1 MSKIQA
7 LITKVEIKA
16 DAQGNAPST
25 IELLRTGDWRTPWH
39 GDFEITIADL
49 HEFAANF
56 AKGIGLVEADK
67 RAPINYAHEAWNKA
81 AGWITSLAV
90 DEARE
95 ALVASVEW
103 TPEGA
108 QGLKDKE
115 WAYISPE
122 FNPRG
127 CPWSDAEGSKD
138 PNGVPEFINNVL
150 SGAALTNIPLFKK
163 LKPITAS
170 RLPNKPVKAAA
181 TGDSEKHNE
190 GEPMKLE
197 DIRAKEVADLTAE
210 EKAFLEENK
219 ADLTVDELTKF
230 ELKSDVDAAKEQADK
245 DAADKAAAEEAAKAE
260 ADAKAAEEAAKVEAS
275 AKGNVTI
282 SASELAGLKASAA
295 RADALAAEID
305 RKEVTNLITASV
317 KAGQI
322 KSGEKDKAIELV
334 LASSGDQRTKLEA
347 FIAGLPVNASL
358 GKEEGDTGAEAIVNA
373 QAELDKRVRQVQ
385 ASARAEGKNTAYAAA
400 RKQVLADDPELNAQ
414 LKEEQ

>member
-25 IELLRTGDWRTPWH
+25 IELLRTGDWKTPWH

-81 AGWITSLAV
+81 AGWITNLAV
-90 DEARE
+90 DEERE
-95 ALVASVEW
+95 ALVASTEW

-108 QGLKDKE
+108 QGLRDKE

-127 CPWSDAEGSKD
+127 CPWSDAEGAD
-138 PNGVPEFINNVL
+138 DANGVPVFVNNVL

-181 TGDSEKHNE
+181 TGDSEKHNQ
-190 GEPMKLE
+190 GEDMNLE
-197 DIRAKEVADLTAE
+197 EIRAKAAADLTDE
-210 EKAFLEENK
+210 EKTFLNEHKSELTADELKTLGLEEDPAPTDDPK
-219 ADLTVDELTKF
+219 PTEDEESDDEEDPAPTDPVTASTKGVV
-230 ELKSDVDAAKEQADK
+230 S
-245 DAADKAAAEEAAKAE
+245 
-260 ADAKAAEEAAKVEAS
+260 
-275 AKGNVTI
+275 I
-282 SASELAGLKASAA
+282 SASELASLKASAA
-295 RADALAAEID
+295 RADQLAADID
-305 RKEVTNLITASV
+305 REKVTTLISASIT
-317 KAGQI
+317 AGQI

-334 LASSGDQRTKLEA
+334 LASSGAQRTQLEA
-347 FIAGLPVNASL
+347 FIKALPVNASL
-358 GKEEGDTGAEAIVNA
+358 GKELGDTGAEAIADA
-373 QAELDKRVRQVQ
+373 QKEVDTRTRKVMAD
-385 ASARAEGKNTAYAAA
+385 ARAEGKSMAYAAA
-400 RKQVLADDPELNAQ
+400 RKQVLEADKELKTQ
-414 LKEEQ
+414 LEEEQ